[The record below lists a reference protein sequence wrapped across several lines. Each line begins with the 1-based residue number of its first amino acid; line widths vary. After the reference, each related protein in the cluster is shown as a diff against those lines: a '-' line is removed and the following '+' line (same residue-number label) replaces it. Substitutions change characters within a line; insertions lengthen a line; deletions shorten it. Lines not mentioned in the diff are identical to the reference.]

1 MNTNTAIQTGTH
13 ERPAPEGAEDRKA
26 LEQYRMLNE
35 ENREKV
41 KCFLATLAASQY
53 IL

>member
-1 MNTNTAIQTGTH
+1 MNTNTAIKTGTH

-41 KCFLATLAASQY
+41 NEY
-53 IL
+53 IKRLREKQT